1 MKLRIILSLLV
12 IVFGLSC
19 KKNQNHPVP
28 LVPVDKTIDINLPS
42 YINLTG
48 VSGWAYVSGG
58 SRGIIVYRRSQDEF
72 LAFDRH
78 SPADP
83 NGTCGQP
90 LTPDVDN
97 FLTLLDTC
105 NNASFSLYDGS
116 PISNSEFGLR
126 IYQTI
131 WDGNSQLRIYN

>member
-1 MKLRIILSLLV
+1 M
-12 IVFGLSC
+12 FTYNC

-28 LVPVDKTIDINLPS
+28 SVPVDITININLPT

-48 VSGWAYVSGG
+48 VSGWAYVNAG
-58 SRGIIVYRRSQDEF
+58 SRGIIVYRRGQDEF

-78 SPADP
+78 SPADV
-83 NGTCGQP
+83 NGECPQP

-105 NNASFSLYDGS
+105 NNASFSMYDGS

-126 IYQTI
+126 VYQTI
-131 WDGNSQLRIYN
+131 WYGNSELRIFN